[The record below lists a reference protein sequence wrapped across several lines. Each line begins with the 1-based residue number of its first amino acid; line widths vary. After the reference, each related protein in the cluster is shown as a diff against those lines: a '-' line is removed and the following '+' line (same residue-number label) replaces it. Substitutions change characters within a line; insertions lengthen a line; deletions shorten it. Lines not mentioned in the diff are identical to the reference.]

1 MLQRLHIAKNQGD
14 LTQPAIVDFNKT
26 VKNGIDNSFC
36 TSSVNCKDKRV
47 SLAECAAG
55 PSSSHNMNLCNSHVN
70 KKGGCPR
77 GSVFA
82 IVGLAGLASL

>member
-1 MLQRLHIAKNQGD
+1 MLQRLHIAKDQGD

-26 VKNGIDNSFC
+26 VKNGIDNSSC

-55 PSSSHNMNLCNSHVN
+55 PSGSRNFNLYNGHVS

-77 GSVFA
+77 
-82 IVGLAGLASL
+82 